1 MVIHGNVIDREIK
14 DSSLFDFVYEPSLE
28 TSASIPKVDKVISST
43 GKIYKKYTDA
53 DKKLQLVQA
62 DLMILT
68 QNLACLHLECVE
80 QKANGETDISFSVD
94 TLQRLTYDMM
104 RLEVSTFNKLNR
116 IRLGHLKEGF
126 VKNREF
132 ANMVYN
138 ALKIMAFLHCINLC
152 KMYIFRSLVP
162 RIHLSLGLIL

>member
-1 MVIHGNVIDREIK
+1 MAIHGNVIDREIK

-28 TSASIPKVDKVISST
+28 TSASIPKVDKVISAT

-80 QKANGETDISFSVD
+80 QEAKGEEDIVFSVAM
-94 TLQRLTYDMM
+94 LRKLTYDMM
-104 RLEVSTFNKLNR
+104 RLEVSSFNKLNR

-132 ANMVYN
+132 ANMV
-138 ALKIMAFLHCINLC
+138 
-152 KMYIFRSLVP
+152 
-162 RIHLSLGLIL
+162 

>member
-1 MVIHGNVIDREIK
+1 M
-14 DSSLFDFVYEPSLE
+14 E
-28 TSASIPKVDKVISST
+28 TSASIPKVDKVISVT

-80 QKANGETDISFSVD
+80 QEAKGEEDIVFSVAM
-94 TLQRLTYDMM
+94 LRKLTYDMM
-104 RLEVSTFNKLNR
+104 RLEVSSFNKLNR

-138 ALKIMAFLHCINLC
+138 APK
-152 KMYIFRSLVP
+152 
-162 RIHLSLGLIL
+162 